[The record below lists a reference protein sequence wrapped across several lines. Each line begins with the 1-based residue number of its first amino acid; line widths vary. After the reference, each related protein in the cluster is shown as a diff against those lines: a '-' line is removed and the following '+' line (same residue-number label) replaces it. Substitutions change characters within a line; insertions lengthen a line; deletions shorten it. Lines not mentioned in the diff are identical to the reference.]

1 MADTR
6 AKLYYTTA
14 SKVEGDSP
22 ALSIADGQIIFTSD
36 TQTVYL
42 DMKGRRHEYTTI
54 HVFKDDAERLAVLAP
69 VRGFYFVE
77 NTGVLWRYSTAWV
90 QITPDNLNPIIFGR
104 LESFPAV
111 GKEGQ
116 LYCADD
122 AIYKWDTSEQ
132 AYVLIA
138 NKNIWIE
145 L

>member
-1 MADTR
+1 MTNAQ

-22 ALSIADGQIIFTSD
+22 ALSIVDGQIIFTSD
-36 TQTVYL
+36 TQTVYM

-54 HVFKDDAERLAVLAP
+54 HVFSTDAERLAVLAP

-77 NTGVLWRYSTAWV
+77 STGVLWRYSGGWV
-90 QITPDNLNPIIFGR
+90 QISPDNLDVIVFGE
-104 LESFPAV
+104 LSSFPTV
-111 GKEGQ
+111 GREGI

-122 AIYKWDTSEQ
+122 AIYRWDAKEQ
-132 AYVLIA
+132 TYLLIA
-138 NKNIWIE
+138 NKNVWIE